1 MVNGQN
7 IVVFEGLNETA
18 DVLKAVLEPQGC
30 RVNRMRLPHSDDSLD
45 TQKEVPSIIVV
56 RDDDSSDS
64 TAKQLGWN
72 QVPKVVIGSVKSP
85 EESGSEQSTHFL
97 VQPFHYAELIDSIES
112 LLKQPHST
120 R

>member
-30 RVNRMRLPHSDDSLD
+30 RVNRMCQTHSEDSLD

-56 RDDDSSDS
+56 RDNDSSDS
-64 TAKQLGWN
+64 TTKQLGWN
-72 QVPKVVIGSVKSP
+72 QVPKVVIGSVYSP
-85 EESGSEQSTHFL
+85 QKSGSEQSTRFL

-112 LLKQPHST
+112 LLKQSSST
-120 R
+120 H